1 MLQLFIFNKY
11 TKVKAMNATQLDSV
25 WTQSAQ
31 AIFNGYKNFFNQLAK
46 EIQPL
51 LQQLQEIDE
60 SLILSIELTS
70 DNYLEDNV
78 TRFFFDTSSSDHPFD
93 SSFDTFLESLSHSIE
108 FNFSELP
115 TQAQNL
121 LREVHEKISKVAE
134 SINAPGND
142 CKVEIYSDTTNVTL
156 FVSFNGEQYSF

>member
-1 MLQLFIFNKY
+1 
-11 TKVKAMNATQLDSV
+11 MNATQIDSV

-60 SLILSIELTS
+60 SLILSIEFTS

-78 TRFFFDTSSSDHPFD
+78 TRFFFNTSTAYHTFD
-93 SSFDTFLESLSHSIE
+93 SSFDTFLEALSHSIE
-108 FNFSELP
+108 FHFEELT

-121 LREVHEKISKVAE
+121 LRQIHEKISKVAE
-134 SINAPGND
+134 SINAPGTE
-142 CKVEIYSDTTNVTL
+142 CTVEIYSDTIKTTL
-156 FVSFNGEQYSF
+156 FVSLNGEQYSF